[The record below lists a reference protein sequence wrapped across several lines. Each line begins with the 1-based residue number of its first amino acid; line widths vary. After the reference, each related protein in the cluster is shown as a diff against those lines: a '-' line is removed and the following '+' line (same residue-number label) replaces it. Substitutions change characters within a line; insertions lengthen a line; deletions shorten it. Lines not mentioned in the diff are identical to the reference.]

1 MMADTEAKSS
11 SSRLEILPFAVTI
24 FCGAFLLFLVQPLIG
39 KYILPWFGGT
49 PGVWTTCL
57 LFFQCLLLGGY
68 AYAHCLNHFLPLRKQ
83 VIVHGVMLFLAVVTL
98 PITPS
103 ESLKPTGGESPTVQI
118 LLLLTLS
125 IGLPYLVLSAT
136 GPLIQAWFAK
146 AHPGR
151 SPYRLYALSNI
162 GSLLALL
169 GFPFLMEPWTARSQ
183 QVNWWSLGM
192 VLYALVCG
200 YLVWL
205 LRSVPEPESE
215 KKQEEPKEA
224 GSRLRRVAIWF
235 FWLALPACGTALLM
249 ATTNKMCQDVA
260 VVPFLWVLP
269 LALYLVTFIISF
281 DSPRWYVREVY
292 APLLIVCWLG
302 VVWVMKEGVD
312 VHIVGQVVL
321 YCVALFVSCMVC
333 HGELYRLRPEPV
345 RLTQYFLGISAGGA
359 LGGFFVAVL
368 APMIFTGYWEYH
380 ISLWA
385 VGFLFLLMQ
394 LLQRERWVLG
404 KWHVRCVLA
413 VCWGAV
419 CLAMFKYTSFFGWPV
434 RIAITF
440 VPLLGG
446 WWITSVILKYWWHG
460 RQATELMEIKSAFAG
475 MVLALVI
482 LLWSIGVVDAFYADF
497 SFAAAWKELTPG
509 LWLALALL
517 LLNLFV
523 WQSVRR
529 WEGLRIGWAWSS
541 LLLIPALIALGFGLK
556 KQAAETQQ
564 GALYVDRNFYGTIK
578 IKQYTDSLG
587 FPYRL
592 LLNGR
597 ITHGYQYEELELC
610 NRRTTYYTEES
621 GAGLAIELTPELNKR
636 VGVVGMGVGTMA
648 GYAKDGD
655 IYRLYDINP
664 LVKKLSSD
672 RGVFNPKTKRWEK
685 QFTFRMNAVD
695 RGAAVD
701 VELGDARL
709 TMERELRHGERQN
722 YDVLILDAF
731 SSDSI
736 PVHLLTKE
744 SMELYE
750 KQMNPEGVIAIHI
763 SNRYLDLEPVV
774 RRLARETNYPMVVT
788 ECYSGEDDGEIWV
801 YACTWILLTRN
812 EEIIHKLE
820 ERGHVRSDL
829 SQQEDLP
836 LWTDD
841 YASIFRI
848 MNKPAWWPDW
858 LGGDSP

>member
-1 MMADTEAKSS
+1 MMVEAEEGSS
-11 SSRLEILPFAVTI
+11 ALRLGILPFAVTI

-49 PGVWTTCL
+49 PAVWTTCL

-68 AYAHCLNHFLPLRKQ
+68 AYAHCLNHYLSLRAQ
-83 VIVHGVMLFLAVVTL
+83 IIVHGVLLVLAVITL

-146 AHPGR
+146 SHPGR
-151 SPYRLYALSNI
+151 SPYRLYALSNV

-169 GFPFLMEPWTARSQ
+169 GFPFFVEPWTARSE

-205 LRSVPEPESE
+205 MRSVPEPEPN
-215 KKQEEPKEA
+215 KKQEETKETE
-224 GSRLRRVAIWF
+224 SRMRRGAIWF

-281 DSPRWYVREVY
+281 DSPRWYVREIY
-292 APLLIVCWLG
+292 APLLIVCWAG
-302 VVWVMKEGVD
+302 VVWVMFEGVD

-321 YCVALFVSCMVC
+321 FCVALFVSCMVC
-333 HGELYRLRPEPV
+333 HGELYRLRPEPA

-368 APMIFTGYWEYH
+368 APMLFTGYWEYH
-380 ISLWA
+380 ISLWV
-385 VGFLFLLMQ
+385 VGFLFLLVQ
-394 LLQRERWVLG
+394 ILQRERWLLG

-413 VCWGAV
+413 VCWGTV
-419 CLAMFKYTSFFGWPV
+419 CLVMFRYTSFGWAA

-446 WWITSVILKYWWHG
+446 WWITSIVLKHWWYG
-460 RQATELMEIKSAFAG
+460 RQITELMEIKSAFVG
-475 MVLALVI
+475 LVLAMMTLM
-482 LLWSIGVVDAFYADF
+482 WGIGMTGALNTNF
-497 SFAAAWKELTPG
+497 SFTSVWKELTPG
-509 LWLALALL
+509 LWLALVLL

-529 WEGLRIGWAWSS
+529 WEGLKIGWAWCF
-541 LLLIPALIALGFGLK
+541 LLLIPSLIALGFGLR
-556 KQAAETQQ
+556 KQAAGTQQ
-564 GALYVDRNFYGTIK
+564 DAVYVDRNFYGTLK
-578 IKQYTDSLG
+578 INRYTDSLG
-587 FPYRL
+587 SPYYL

-597 ITHGYQYEELELC
+597 ITHGCQYEEIELC
-610 NRRTTYYTEES
+610 DRITTYYTEGS
-621 GAGLAIELTPELNKR
+621 GAGLAVALTPKLNKR

-648 GYAKDGD
+648 GYAMDGD
-655 IYRLYDINP
+655 VYRLYDINP
-664 LVKKLSSD
+664 LVEKMSSD
-672 RGVFNPKTKRWEK
+672 EVH
-685 QFTFRMNAVD
+685 QFTFRMNAVNV
-695 RGAAVD
+695 RNAIVD
-701 VELGDARL
+701 VKLGDARL
-709 TMERELRHGERQN
+709 IMEQELKRGEAQN

-731 SSDSI
+731 SSDSV

-744 SMELYE
+744 SMELYV
-750 KQMNPEGVIAIHI
+750 KHMNPEGVIAVHI

-774 RRLARETNYPMVVT
+774 RRLAKEIHYPMVVA
-788 ECYSGEDDGEIWV
+788 ECYSGEDFDEDWV

-812 EEIIHKLE
+812 EGIIQQLE
-820 ERGHVRSDL
+820 DHGHVRSDL

-848 MNKPAWWPDW
+848 MDKPAWWPSW

>member
-1 MMADTEAKSS
+1 MVETETKSQI
-11 SSRLEILPFAVTI
+11 SRLGILPFAVTI

-68 AYAHCLNHFLPLRKQ
+68 AYAHCLNHYLSLRSQ
-83 VIVHGVMLFLAVVTL
+83 LVVHGVLLFLAVVTL

-151 SPYRLYALSNI
+151 SPYRLYALSNV

-169 GFPFLMEPWTARSQ
+169 GFPFFVEPWTARSE

-205 LRSVPEPESE
+205 MRYVPEPEPK
-215 KKQEEPKEA
+215 KKQEETKEA
-224 GSRLRRVAIWF
+224 ESRLRRAAIWF

-281 DSPRWYVREVY
+281 DSPRWYVREIY
-292 APLLIVCWLG
+292 APLLIVCWAS
-302 VVWVMKEGVD
+302 VVWVMFEGVD

-321 YCVALFVSCMVC
+321 FCVALFVSCMVC
-333 HGELYRLRPEPV
+333 HGELYRLRPEPA

-368 APMIFTGYWEYH
+368 APMLFTGYWEYH

-385 VGFLFLLMQ
+385 VGFLFLLVQ
-394 LLQRERWVLG
+394 IFQRERWVLG
-404 KWHVRCVLA
+404 KWHVRAVLA
-413 VCWGAV
+413 ACWAAV
-419 CLAMFKYTSFFGWPV
+419 CLAMFKYTSFGWV
-434 RIAITF
+434 ARIAITF
-440 VPLLGG
+440 APLLSG
-446 WWITSVILKYWWHG
+446 WLIASIVLKHWWHG
-460 RQATELMEIKSAFAG
+460 RQMTEWLEIKSACVG
-475 MVLALVI
+475 MILALAA
-482 LLWSIGVVDAFYADF
+482 LLWGIGMFSTSNTDL
-497 SFAAAWKELTPG
+497 SFAELWKELTPG

-529 WEGLRIGWAWSS
+529 WDGFKIGWAWCF
-541 LLLIPALIALGFGLK
+541 LLLIPALSALGFGLK
-556 KQAAETQQ
+556 KQATETQQ
-564 GALYVDRNFYGTIK
+564 GSMYVDRNFYGTIK
-578 IKQYTDSLG
+578 ISQYTDSMG
-587 FPYRL
+587 SPYRL

-597 ITHGYQYEELELC
+597 ITHGYQYEDAEIC
-610 NRRTTYYTEES
+610 NRITTYYTEGS
-621 GAGLAIELTPELNKR
+621 GAGLAISFTPELNKR

-648 GYAKDGD
+648 GYAMEGD
-655 IYRLYDINP
+655 VYRLYDINP
-664 LVKKLSSD
+664 LVKKMSSD
-672 RGVFNPKTKRWEK
+672 EQA
-685 QFTFRMNAVD
+685 QFTFRMNAAD
-695 RGAAVD
+695 RGATVD

-709 TMERELRHGERQN
+709 TMEQELRQGEAQN

-750 KQMNPEGVIAIHI
+750 KHMNPRGVIAIHI

-774 RRLARETNYPMVVT
+774 RRLAKETHYKMVVT
-788 ECYSGEDDGEIWV
+788 ECYSGEDYGEDWI

-812 EEIIHKLE
+812 EEIIKKLE
-820 ERGHVRSDL
+820 ELGHNRSDL

-848 MNKPAWWPDW
+848 MDKPAWWPSW